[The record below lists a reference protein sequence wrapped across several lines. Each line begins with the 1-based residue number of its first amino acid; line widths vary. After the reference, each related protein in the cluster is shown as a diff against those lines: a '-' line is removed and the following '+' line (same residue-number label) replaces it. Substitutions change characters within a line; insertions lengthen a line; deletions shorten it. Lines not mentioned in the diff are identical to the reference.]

1 MNKKKSLKKNKPF
14 SAFSRLENEINLKHN
29 LNNVKNQVKTKQKI
43 LLNLQDKL
51 NELETENDFTSE
63 GSPYYKSIRILE
75 NKLDKI
81 IIKYNE
87 AQSIKK
93 TYQKIVRKLKEERIG
108 YNNQINVIQRT
119 LKSKQ
124 VDHTGLLLRS
134 NDVIHTKD
142 SAMNE
147 LKNMERQQNIVEKK
161 RSKYIM
167 NKRLKIDQTLEKMK
181 QKERKRQKMI
191 EKEILSKQMKENLK
205 YSLMVKNQ
213 VLDMN
218 NINKEIEIYEKNF
231 LELYEITGANDVNE
245 IIQKFLVQEETKKS
259 LDELENKYLEK
270 INVQESEKI
279 ELRNEIENLKTNF
292 DIKDHFK
299 EIEKIDKRLSKS
311 KIRLNN
317 EKYRNEKITD
327 TLIRLQS
334 GLEHLYNKM
343 KFINLEEEDIN
354 YNKNEPPF
362 LRLIKNL
369 NQKIKLIYEV
379 VKKDSKYAQILSSK
393 KQLFDPNQLCIDFVD
408 PNFYDKHIIF
418 GDFNN
423 ELQNQEK
430 NDKNNTNESNDD
442 ENSETENSSFS
453 K

>member
-14 SAFSRLENEINLKHN
+14 SAFSRLENEINLKHK
-29 LNNVKNQVKTKQKI
+29 LNNVKNHVKKKQKI

-51 NELETENDFTSE
+51 NELETENDFSSE

-93 TYQKIVRKLKEERIG
+93 TYQKIVLKLKEERIG

-119 LKSKQ
+119 LKSKEA
-124 VDHTGLLLRS
+124 DFTGLLLRS
-134 NDVIHTKD
+134 NDVVHTKD

-147 LKNMERQQNIVEKK
+147 LKNMEKQQIIVEKK
-161 RSKYIM
+161 RGKYIM
-167 NKRLKIDQTLEKMK
+167 CKRMKIDQTLEKMK
-181 QKERKRQKMI
+181 QKERRRQKMI
-191 EKEILSKQMKENLK
+191 EKEILNKQMKENLK
-205 YSLMVKNQ
+205 YTLMVKNQ

-218 NINKEIEIYEKNF
+218 NINKEIDSYEKNF

-259 LDELENKYLEK
+259 LDELEKKYLQK
-270 INVQESEKI
+270 INIQENEKI
-279 ELRNEIENLKTNF
+279 ELRKEIENLKTNF

-299 EIEKIDKRLSKS
+299 EIEYIDKTLSKS

-327 TLIRLQS
+327 ILIRLQS

-393 KQLFDPNQLCIDFVD
+393 KQLFDPNELCVDFVD

-423 ELQNQEK
+423 ELQNQ
-430 NDKNNTNESNDD
+430 DKNGGDKGSGESGD
-442 ENSETENSSFS
+442 ENSETENSSLD